1 MSGLF
6 DMLVV
11 GGGINGCGIARDAAG
26 RGLSVLLAE
35 QGDLGGATS
44 SASTKLIHGGLRYL
58 ETYQF
63 RLVWEALHERAVL
76 LKMAPHL
83 VAPMRFILPHE
94 PHLRP
99 RWMLRLGLLAYDLL
113 AWEPKGRR
121 TLPRSRAI
129 DLAADPA
136 GADLQPHLRHGY
148 AYADA
153 RVDDARLVILNAV
166 SAREKGARILTRTR
180 LLSARR
186 MNGVWHADLETA
198 SGHRAVQARTLVLAA
213 GPWLADVQQRVAGI
227 RPEGKLRLVR
237 GSHIVV
243 RRRVGDGSAYIF
255 QTQDGRV
262 VFAIPYQ
269 QDFTLIGTT
278 DEPVARPD
286 DAAISEAETSY
297 LCAAVSRYLRAPVT
311 PQDVVWTY
319 AGIRSLYDDGRK
331 DAKAV
336 TRDYVLELDEMNGA
350 PCLSVYGGKITT
362 YRRLAEA
369 ALHRLRRHL
378 PQMGRPWTSHEV
390 LPGGDTGDFA
400 AFVESLAG
408 TYPQLD
414 RLWLA
419 ASARRHGT
427 RLHRVLEHG
436 PGRHFGGG
444 LYEAEAEWFR
454 REEWARTADDI
465 LWRRTKCGLHMTPE
479 ERAGFEVWW
488 QQGATPHPSTSSS
501 PRTPPSQTSP
511 Q

>member
-1 MSGLF
+1 MAGLY
-6 DMLVV
+6 DMLVI

-83 VAPMRFILPHE
+83 VAPLRFILPHE

-121 TLPRSRAI
+121 ALPRSRAI
-129 DLAADPA
+129 DLAHDPS
-136 GADLQPHLRHGY
+136 GAALQPHLTHGY

-166 SAREKGARILTRTR
+166 SAREKGARILTRTA
-180 LLSARR
+180 LLAARR
-186 MNGVWHADLETA
+186 EGGLWHAVLQTPA
-198 SGHRAVQARTLVLAA
+198 GQRTVQARTLVLAA
-213 GPWLADVQQRVAGI
+213 GPWLAEVQQKVAGLK
-227 RPEGKLRLVR
+227 PEGRLRLVR

-269 QDFTLIGTT
+269 RDFTLIGTT

-286 DAAISEAETSY
+286 DAAISDGETAY
-297 LCAAVSRYLRAPVT
+297 LCAAASRYLRMAVT
-311 PQDVVWTY
+311 PADVVWTY

-331 DAKAV
+331 EARRV
-336 TRDYVLELDEMNGA
+336 TRDYVLELDEADGA

-369 ALHRLRRHL
+369 VLRRLRRHL
-378 PQMGRPWTSHEV
+378 PQMGPPWTSHEV
-390 LPGGDTGDFA
+390 LPGGDTGEFS
-400 AFVESLAG
+400 AFVAALSAA
-408 TYPQLD
+408 YPALD
-414 RLWLA
+414 PAWLLA
-419 ASARRHGT
+419 AAQRHGT

-436 PGRHFGGG
+436 PGRDFGGG
-444 LYEAEAEWFR
+444 LYEAEARWFR

-465 LWRRTKCGLHMTPE
+465 LWRRTKSGLHMSAA
-479 ERAGFEVWW
+479 ERAAFAAWM
-488 QQGATPHPSTSSS
+488 QQGATPHPSTGSG
-501 PRTPPSQTSP
+501 
-511 Q
+511 